1 MIESGISPGQI
12 LLSLSKQQDPR
23 KRAFFL
29 CDFIAQRTFSNLVCY
44 YSAGKDTDSASEEL
58 ELMAKVGLPP
68 VPRRFSLEDSAL
80 QVSFETHRAVVQTST
95 TGPFPEV
102 LLGRKM
108 QSGIAQYCPTV
119 QGSVGFLI
127 ANHNAPFHYTAD
139 FIGIIEQLTEMVFCY
154 QGGGDG

>member
-12 LLSLSKQQDPR
+12 ILSLSKQQDSR

-44 YSAGKDTDSASEEL
+44 YSAGKDTDPASAEL

-68 VPRRFSLEDSAL
+68 VPRRLSLEPAL
-80 QVSFETHRAVVQTST
+80 QVSYETHRTVVQTST

-102 LLGRKM
+102 LLARRM

-119 QGSVGFLI
+119 LGSAGFLI
-127 ANHNAPFHYTAD
+127 ANHKAPFHYTAD
-139 FIGIIEQLTEMVFCY
+139 FIEVIEQLTEMVFCY
-154 QGGGDG
+154 QGGEDG